1 MKLYPAK
8 LWLSQNTFLSCTLLI
23 KVSLPERQKMMKV
36 KLMNR
41 YSNEAN
47 GNDEKKAIVSQ

>member
-23 KVSLPERQKMMKV
+23 NVSLPERQKMMKV

-41 YSNEAN
+41 YSNEGN
-47 GNDEKKAIVSQ
+47 GNDEKRQ